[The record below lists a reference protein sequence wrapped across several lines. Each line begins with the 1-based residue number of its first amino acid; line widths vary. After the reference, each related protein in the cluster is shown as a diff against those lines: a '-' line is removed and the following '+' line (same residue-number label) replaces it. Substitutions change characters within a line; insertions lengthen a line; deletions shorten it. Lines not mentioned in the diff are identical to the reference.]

1 MKNNGPKT
9 VLDAGTTWS
18 KILEKNS
25 NSLKELFDKYL
36 IKSDKDKNY
45 YIVPSALIKNYDL
58 KFDAMTGHM
67 SEKFVDSPNK
77 YTNEIIALTQGVKDL
92 MEADSLVLDLG
103 SRDAK
108 WVRFKDGKFSDLDW
122 NSACASSTGATIEML
137 MKFYNTNEQDVIYNS
152 EKYSITCGIFG
163 LEKIMD
169 DIAKGESAQ
178 DAIAKFIHGIAYNAW
193 LFSKKPDKIYLSGGF
208 CENKCFCD
216 SLAQYTKVVPLGR
229 FMLCKGII

>member
-1 MKNNGPKT
+1 MKKV

-18 KILEKNS
+18 KIIERDS
-25 NSLKELFDKYL
+25 NDLKEMFGASLVTTNEAE
-36 IKSDKDKNY
+36 NY
-45 YIVPSALIKNYDL
+45 YIVPSSDIKNYDL

-67 SEKFVDSPNK
+67 SEKFVDSPDK
-77 YTNEIIALTQGVKDL
+77 YTNEVIALTQGVKDIIGSD
-92 MEADSLVLDLG
+92 AVILDLG

-137 MKFYNTNEQDVIYNS
+137 MKFYNVEELLFNE

-178 DAIAKFIHGIAYNAW
+178 TAISKFIHGIAYNAW
-193 LFSKKPDKIYLSGGF
+193 LFAKKPEKIYLSGGF

-216 SLAQYTKVVPLGR
+216 SLSKYASIEPLGR
-229 FMLCKGII
+229 FMLCKGIL

>member
-1 MKNNGPKT
+1 MKKV

-18 KILEKNS
+18 KIIERDS
-25 NSLKELFDKYL
+25 NDLKEMFGASLVTTNEAE
-36 IKSDKDKNY
+36 NY
-45 YIVPSALIKNYDL
+45 YIVPSSDIKNYDL

-67 SEKFVDSPNK
+67 SEKFVDSPDK
-77 YTNEIIALTQGVKDL
+77 YTNEVIALTQGVKDIIGSD
-92 MEADSLVLDLG
+92 AVILDLG

-137 MKFYNTNEQDVIYNS
+137 MKFYNVEELLFNE

-178 DAIAKFIHGIAYNAW
+178 TAIAKFIHGIAYNAW
-193 LFSKKPDKIYLSGGF
+193 LFAKKPEKIYLSGGF
-208 CENKCFCD
+208 CENKCFCN
-216 SLAQYTKVVPLGR
+216 SLSKYASIEPLGR
-229 FMLCKGII
+229 FMLCRGIM